1 MIRSDSVRSVAL
13 SEGAFQSRRRRPNL
27 RGTVSERAAST
38 GDSVASLEQR
48 QAEVCTFYI
57 VLLIKNKKG

>member
-13 SEGAFQSRRRRPNL
+13 SEGAFQPRRRRPNL

-48 QAEVCTFYI
+48 QAEVCTF
-57 VLLIKNKKG
+57 L